1 MSRNGR
7 YVPVKLLL
15 ERRDVNLVRLD
26 DSGQTKHLWAARYG
40 GDEVVKLLLERED
53 VFP

>member
-1 MSRNGR
+1 M
-7 YVPVKLLL
+7 KLLL
-15 ERRDVNLVRLD
+15 ERGGVSLVRLD
-26 DSGQTKHLWAARYG
+26 DRGQTKHLWAARYG